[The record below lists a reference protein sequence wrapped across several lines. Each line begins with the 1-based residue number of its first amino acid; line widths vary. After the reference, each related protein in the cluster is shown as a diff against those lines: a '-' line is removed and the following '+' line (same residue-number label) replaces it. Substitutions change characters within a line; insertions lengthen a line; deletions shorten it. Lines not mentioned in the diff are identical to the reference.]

1 MYLAPIVFP
10 VTAKCVLFH
19 EKFLYLL
26 GVLTGAR
33 IQVSLTFSVH
43 PDLSVCCIHSTSKF
57 QKFSENILFTFVL
70 QNLFCNN
77 FPLYTS
83 ISLWKLILDSAI
95 YGCILNMP
103 ILEVDVIS
111 HLKVCNLD
119 ARAI

>member
-33 IQVSLTFSVH
+33 FQVSLTFSVH

-57 QKFSENILFTFVL
+57 QKCSENILFTSKP
-70 QNLFCNN
+70 FCNN